1 MHVFFGNFVGFGDVL
16 LPEPAIKW
24 LWCSTCAWCKLFG
37 VRQADANRALN
48 GVTKQTERGP
58 VVTFTIDDQDQV
70 MTVEEVGKISSAE
83 FQRLYSV

>member
-1 MHVFFGNFVGFGDVL
+1 
-16 LPEPAIKW
+16 
-24 LWCSTCAWCKLFG
+24 
-37 VRQADANRALN
+37 LN

>member
-1 MHVFFGNFVGFGDVL
+1 MCDFLTFVCFVYIVL
-16 LPEPAIKW
+16 PGTATIPR
-24 LWCSTCAWCKLFG
+24 CAWCKLSG
-37 VRQADANRALN
+37 VGQADADMALN

>member
-1 MHVFFGNFVGFGDVL
+1 M
-16 LPEPAIKW
+16 LPESATTPMF
-24 LWCSTCAWCKLFG
+24 CTTCAWCKLSG
-37 VRQADANRALN
+37 VRQADADRALN

-58 VVTFTIDDQDQV
+58 VVTFTIDEQDQV